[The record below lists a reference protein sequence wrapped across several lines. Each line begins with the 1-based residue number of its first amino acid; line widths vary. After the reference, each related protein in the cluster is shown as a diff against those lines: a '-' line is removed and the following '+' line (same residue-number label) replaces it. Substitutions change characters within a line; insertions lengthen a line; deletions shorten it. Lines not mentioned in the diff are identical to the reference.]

1 MNSISKIIVSV
12 LVAIVLAGLYSSWS
26 QTGSFGFSF
35 HTGTSA
41 WFVVASLAGFFIAKL
56 DFAAGKTTGSSTAP
70 ASRRTS
76 STAGS
81 RQSGS
86 VKWFN
91 GAKGFGF
98 ISCENGDE
106 IFVHFRSVRKNSP
119 RLSPGKRV
127 EFVIIEGKKGPEA
140 DDVSVH

>member
-12 LVAIVLAGLYSSWS
+12 LAAIVLAGLYSSWS
-26 QTGSFGFSF
+26 QSGSFGFSF
-35 HTGTSA
+35 QTGTSA
-41 WFVVASLAGFFIAKL
+41 WFVAASLAGFFIAKL
-56 DFAAGKTTGSSTAP
+56 DFAAGKTGSSP
-70 ASRRTS
+70 ATTSRRTS

-98 ISCENGDE
+98 ISCENGEE
-106 IFVHFRSVRKNSP
+106 IFVHFRSVRKDSP

>member
-12 LVAIVLAGLYSSWS
+12 LAAIVLAGLYSSWS
-26 QTGSFGFSF
+26 QSGSFGFSF
-35 HTGTSA
+35 QTGTSA

-56 DFAAGKTTGSSTAP
+56 DFAAGKKGSSP
-70 ASRRTS
+70 ATTSRRTS

-98 ISCENGDE
+98 ISCENGEE
-106 IFVHFRSVRKNSP
+106 IFVHFRSVRKDSP

>member
-12 LVAIVLAGLYSSWS
+12 LAAIVLAGLYSSWS
-26 QTGSFGFSF
+26 QSGSFGFSF
-35 HTGTSA
+35 QTGTSA
-41 WFVVASLAGFFIAKL
+41 WFVAASLAGFFIAKL
-56 DFAAGKTTGSSTAP
+56 DFAAGKTGSSPAT

-98 ISCENGDE
+98 ISCENGEE
-106 IFVHFRSVRKNSP
+106 IFVHFRSVRKDSP